1 MSDNL
6 NETNLDEPD
15 RPENIYETNL
25 DEPDRP
31 ENIYETNLDEPAYAL
46 GRENP
51 PPPQYEEPTVQ
62 FGEDAIPSYEEV
74 MANSTFYHK
83 TK

>member
-1 MSDNL
+1 MSENL

-15 RPENIYETNL
+15 L
-25 DEPDRP
+25 P
-31 ENIYETNLDEPAYAL
+31 ENIYETNLDEPAPAL

-51 PPPQYEEPTVQ
+51 PPPQYEEPTAQ
-62 FGEDAIPSYEEV
+62 FGEDVIPSYEEV

-83 TK
+83 PK